1 MQYKELG
8 NTGLQVSVVAFGGI
22 AIQKVTCEKAAN
34 LIHKAEEL
42 GMNFIDTVR
51 LYTVS
56 EEYIG

>member
-8 NTGLQVSVVAFGGI
+8 NTGLQVSGGI
-22 AIQKVTCEKAAN
+22 SIQKVTCEKAAN

-42 GMNFIDTVR
+42 GMNFIDTAR

-56 EEYIG
+56 QEYIGYAL